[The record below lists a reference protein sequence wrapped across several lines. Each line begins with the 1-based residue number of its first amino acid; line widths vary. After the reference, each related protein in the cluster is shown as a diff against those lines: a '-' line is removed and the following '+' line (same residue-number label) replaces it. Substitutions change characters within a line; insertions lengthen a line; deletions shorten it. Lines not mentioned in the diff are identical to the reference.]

1 MKSAI
6 RRGITRSLALL
17 LVIAIAMVPTAAS
30 AAEQI
35 AILVPNIPGS
45 STLIGHLGWIDVLS
59 FSGSAVA
66 PTASGGGQPCQMV
79 VQKNLDI
86 ASPLLW
92 LATVTG
98 KVFTT
103 IKIDVVTVGSG
114 TPFVA
119 YEIQLENAQITS
131 IGDSGSNA
139 LPQESVTFK
148 AAKGIVTFNERN
160 SSGTITPITVSFT
173 C

>member
-6 RRGITRSLALL
+6 RPSKTWGLALL

-35 AILVPNIPGS
+35 VMLVPNIPGS
-45 STLIGHLGWIDVLS
+45 STLNGHLGWIDVLS

-66 PTASGGGQPCQMV
+66 PTASGGASPCQMM

-86 ASPLLW
+86 ASPPLW

-103 IKIDVVTVGSG
+103 IKIDVVTVGTTG

-119 YEIQLENAQITS
+119 LEIQLEDAQIAS

-139 LPQESVTFK
+139 LPQES
-148 AAKGIVTFNERN
+148 VTFNERN